1 MYKIISLLSV
11 FIRQFLLPNPF
22 AALPNGEL
30 YNWIATALLVPIS
43 FIIVGLFYEARSA
56 PALGSILFLIFY
68 LLHTGLIALCGVF
81 NFNTIACIVIGVTY
95 VGILIGAVIS
105 KNRFS

>member
-22 AALPNGEL
+22 AAMPNGEL
-30 YNWIATALLVPIS
+30 YNWIATALLFPIT
-43 FIIVGLFYEARSA
+43 FFIVGFFYESGSA
-56 PALGSILFLIFY
+56 PELGSFLFLIFY

-95 VGILIGAVIS
+95 VGILIGVVII